1 MTEPGT
7 TALTPS
13 AARSTYIG
21 RINRVV
27 DYISA
32 NLGGTL
38 DLQALAEVAYFSPW
52 HFHRVFQAVTGETLA
67 DCVRR
72 LRLESAAQYLIYS
85 PHTALQIAMDT
96 GFASAEVFS
105 RAFRAHFGMTPTA
118 WRRGGWREWAARHQI
133 EMSKIHQDQRKANQ
147 DVVAALFKDR
157 TLWPA
162 GPVPTPE
169 RTLAMH
175 IELKT
180 LPPMRL
186 AYMRNTGP
194 YGQEVAQL
202 WQRFVAWCGQH
213 GYMNP
218 RPKMYGISQDNP
230 EITPADKCRYDA
242 CIEVDEAFK
251 PQGEIGVQN
260 FGGGRYACGRFTGK
274 PGNEVHEA
282 WKHMF
287 AEWLPQ
293 SGYQPDNNPAV
304 ELYDEDF
311 VMDPKTGT
319 FSCWLCVPVRAL

>member
-1 MTEPGT
+1 MAELLSNP
-7 TALTPS
+7 
-13 AARSTYIG
+13 AARSTYIA

-27 DYISA
+27 DHISA
-32 NLGGTL
+32 NLAGTL
-38 DLQALAEVAYFSPW
+38 DLQALAGVAYFSPW

-72 LRLESAAQYLIYS
+72 LRLEAAAQRLIFT
-85 PHTALQIAMDT
+85 PQTALQIALDT

-105 RAFRAHFGMTPTA
+105 RAFRTHFGTTPTA
-118 WRRGGWREWAARHQI
+118 WRRGGWREWATHRQI
-133 EMSKIHQDQRKANQ
+133 ELSKIHQGNHKPNQ
-147 DVVAALFKDR
+147 ESIMALFKDR

-162 GPVPTPE
+162 GPVPSSE

-194 YGQEVAQL
+194 YGDGVAQL
-202 WQRFVAWCGQH
+202 WQRFVAWCGQN

-218 RPKMYGISQDNP
+218 RRKMYGISQDNP

-242 CIEVDEAFK
+242 CIEVDETFK

-282 WKHMF
+282 WTHMF

-293 SGYQPDNNPAV
+293 SGYQPDNNPAL
-304 ELYDEDF
+304 ELYEEDF
-311 VMDPKTGT
+311 VMDPKTGN